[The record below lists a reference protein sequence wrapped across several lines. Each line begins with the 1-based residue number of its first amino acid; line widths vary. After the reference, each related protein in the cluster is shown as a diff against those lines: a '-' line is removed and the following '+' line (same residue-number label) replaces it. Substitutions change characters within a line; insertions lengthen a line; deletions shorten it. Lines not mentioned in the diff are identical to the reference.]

1 MSHKMTHK
9 KTLCNDCLVLPL
21 LSTDIVST
29 ILFLKWVINN
39 LIYMKRQSFF
49 FYFIILFSLKI
60 VFIRFLQFLFID
72 AFF

>member
-1 MSHKMTHK
+1 MTHK

-49 FYFIILFSLKI
+49 FILLSYS
-60 VFIRFLQFLFID
+60 V
-72 AFF
+72 